1 MRELSHLVSTATVS
15 RAHLHGSRSPS
26 PAPSPS
32 SSRRGL
38 FGMTTAAASS
48 AGPIGSPPRIRRPSP
63 LHVSVNPN
71 ATIFK
76 AEESKQQLPSQSEF
90 QPLASSYV
98 RPSPSR
104 SPPSRSLPHRQAS
117 TAAAASAAASS
128 ARVLQLPTASRATLA
143 SLRSFLHSPPRVGLR
158 VKREEGVDASS
169 SSDTGDGSR
178 VMGASRS
185 HARRMRSRDL
195 DHSNS
200 ASASSDG
207 DEVLDSP
214 TGRHSFSVHIPS
226 VAIRDAVQSP
236 EKQLQDDGARL
247 ARSLHASQLHF

>member
-26 PAPSPS
+26 PVPSPS
-32 SSRRGL
+32 ASRRGL

-48 AGPIGSPPRIRRPSP
+48 AGPVGSPPRIRRPSP

-104 SPPSRSLPHRQAS
+104 SPPHRRAS

-169 SSDTGDGSR
+169 SSDAADADGSLR

-195 DHSNS
+195 DHSDS

-236 EKQLQDDGARL
+236 EKQLQDDAARL